1 MDNQLIQW
9 MPPTRAWPG
18 NAHLS
23 PPPTHTWSAGVA
35 LMTSSTCQAQPGTN
49 DKASAMCASGDEAP
63 AAASSALKQTNLW
76 V

>member
-1 MDNQLIQW
+1 MDASHKGLAW
-9 MPPTRAWPG
+9 ECPP
-18 NAHLS
+18 L
-23 PPPTHTWSAGVA
+23 PPHTHTWSAGVA